1 MFTSFT
7 LRDGRTLEYAD
18 LGDPSGVPV
27 FFFHGTPATG
37 GQAAVV
43 ADAARSHGVRLL
55 APSRPGYGDSSLS
68 PPGLKASV
76 ADVLELADRLAL
88 ERFAVMGAS
97 GGGPFALAVAA
108 VAPDR
113 VSAVAVHAGP
123 GVYSEVKPEV
133 LGDDDRRALALLGDG
148 DVDEAMRITTEL
160 GDADLADLRGLS
172 AAEFTAALQK
182 MAPAGES
189 WFDRHPDLRE
199 SFESDFQR
207 AITTSDGY
215 ARDNLSWLGPWDVD
229 LTAITTPVRLVYGE
243 SDRMTELAHAQW
255 LQERLPDAQLAIV
268 PGGHGDA
275 SFGAADETFATIAG
289 I

>member
-55 APSRPGYGDSSLS
+55 APSRPGYGDSTLS

-88 ERFAVMGAS
+88 ERFGVMGAS

-133 LGDDDRRALALLGDG
+133 LGDDDRRALAQLADG
-148 DVDEAMRITTEL
+148 DVDEAMRITTEI

-182 MAPAGES
+182 MAPPGES
-189 WFDRHPDLRE
+189 WFDRHPDLR
-199 SFESDFQR
+199 
-207 AITTSDGY
+207 
-215 ARDNLSWLGPWDVD
+215 DVD

-243 SDRMTELAHAQW
+243 SDRMTELTHAQW
-255 LQERLPDAQLAIV
+255 LQERLPDAHLVVV